1 MNSDIAFLALF
12 FALIFIGTGIRR
24 YYLYKIEK
32 TRQRLSVRERI
43 EEMIR
48 AEGRTFTVSIMA
60 QGAYLLVLLTLYLL
74 FSSTFL
80 LFQMSLPGWLRWFD
94 VGLGC
99 LSVPLL
105 AWVHFVLDKSWSIT
119 LQLQTDHKFVTI
131 EPYRKIRH
139 PMYEVLIMYEFSW
152 GACFRQPLVSHLLF
166 SLGPS
171 YHGAD
176 S

>member
-1 MNSDIAFLALF
+1 
-12 FALIFIGTGIRR
+12 
-24 YYLYKIEK
+24 
-32 TRQRLSVRERI
+32 
-43 EEMIR
+43 MIR

-119 LQLQTDHKFVTI
+119 LQLQTDHKFV
-131 EPYRKIRH
+131 
-139 PMYEVLIMYEFSW
+139 
-152 GACFRQPLVSHLLF
+152 PLSHTGKF
-166 SLGPS
+166 AIPCMQSL
-171 YHGAD
+171 
-176 S
+176 